1 MVRHVREE
9 FDRDRDFVVTREV
22 QASGHQFF
30 PGQPFDKS
38 LVTERRLRLLYEQN
52 RITFAEI
59 QEVLFSDDPQLSPK
73 RVTIK
78 KHRSR
83 VRIKEAA

>member
-1 MVRHVREE
+1 MARHVREE

-38 LVTERRLRLLYEQN
+38 LVSDRKLRLLYEQN
-52 RITFAEI
+52 RIAFAWFDE
-59 QEVLFSDDPQLSPK
+59 PAPK
-73 RVTIK
+73 RVKIK
-78 KHRSR
+78 KRRSR
-83 VRIKEAA
+83 VRIKEVA